1 MSFLL
6 LTGLSAGLAT
16 VAYLYKYGCDMIP
29 LFVGSMKTAV
39 FLISKYQQAR
49 GYFNSNKNFI
59 EIISVEPYNNIHKIT
74 YEMDEQQY
82 IVISNNLSADI
93 TTLNSINQEFIQNRQ
108 TSINNT
114 EKRVIQATLD
124 DEDVLEKLHKYLGP
138 LGDYHKFIHGITHKL
153 NDIWTSG
160 TLRIMDIECNEMEYG
175 LYDDLI

>member
-6 LTGLSAGLAT
+6 YTLVTIGLGTS
-16 VAYLYKYGCDMIP
+16 AYLYKYGCNMVP

-39 FLISKYQQAR
+39 FLISKYQQVT

-59 EIISVEPYNNIHKIT
+59 EIISVEPYNNSHKII
-74 YEMDEQQY
+74 YEMGDQQY
-82 IVISNNLSADI
+82 IVISNNLSDDI
-93 TTLNSINQEFIQNRQ
+93 ATLNSINQEFIQNRQ

-124 DEDVLEKLHKYLGP
+124 DEDVLEDLHKYLGP
-138 LGDYHKFIHGITHKL
+138 LGDYHKFIHGVSHKL

-175 LYDDLI
+175 LYDELF

>member
-6 LTGLSAGLAT
+6 YTFVTIGLGTS
-16 VAYLYKYGCDMIP
+16 AYLYKYGCNMIP

-39 FLISKYQQAR
+39 FLISKYQQVT

-59 EIISVEPYNNIHKIT
+59 EIISVEPYNNSHKIT
-74 YEMDEQQY
+74 YEMGDQQY

-93 TTLNSINQEFIQNRQ
+93 STLNSINEEFIQNRQ

-124 DEDVLEKLHKYLGP
+124 DEDVLEELHKYLGP
-138 LGDYHKFIHGITHKL
+138 LGDYHKFIHGVSHKL

-160 TLRIMDIECNEMEYG
+160 TLRIMDIECNEMEYA